1 MQDNI
6 QVGRAAGTVG
16 GMTLISRIL
25 GFARDTIIAMAFG
38 SSMAADA
45 FFVAFRIPNMQ
56 RRLLG
61 EGAVSAAFIPIF
73 SETLNQ
79 KGEKEA
85 WVLAGNL
92 LNIFLI
98 LLTSSSLLLILLAP
112 WVVMAFAPGFI
123 KYPEKLELT
132 ISLTQ
137 WMAPY
142 LIFIGVGSLLMGIL
156 NTFKVFAIPAAAP
169 ALLNVSI
176 ILSTLFLAPQLEEP
190 VMSLAYGVLAGGILQ
205 VLFQLPAVFRKGL
218 RWSPKVNLKHPDLI
232 KIGKLTPPIVF
243 GMAVYEINILV
254 DTLLASLL
262 EEGSISYLYYGNRL
276 VQLPLGIFGVA
287 LGVAILPTFSAQAA
301 RGEFAK
307 LTQTLAFG
315 IRLILFITIPATI
328 GLILLRYPMVN
339 ALWERGMFTET
350 STIGT
355 ANALLFYS
363 IGLCAFAGIKVI
375 APAFYSLKD
384 TKTPVKIGV
393 YSLVLNVVLNLIL
406 IGPLG
411 YGGLALATSLSAFFN
426 VGMLIYLIR
435 TRLGLMGGRRIAI
448 SVMKFS
454 FSALLMG
461 ISVFWA
467 REIFFSTISATSV
480 KIAVLF
486 ALIVLGMGVFT
497 LISKLM
503 KIDELDFVLKIA
515 GLSKEKSN

>member
-1 MQDNI
+1 MQENI
-6 QVGRAAGTVG
+6 QVGKAAGTVG

-25 GFARDTIIAMAFG
+25 GFTRDTIIAMTFG

-79 KGEKEA
+79 RGESNA
-85 WVLAGNL
+85 WILAGNL

-98 LLTSSSLLLILLAP
+98 LLTSMALFLILLAP

-123 KYPEKLELT
+123 DNPEKLELT
-132 ISLTQ
+132 VTLTQ

-142 LIFIGVGSLLMGIL
+142 LIFIGVGSLFMGIL

-176 ILSTLFLAPQLEEP
+176 ILSALTVAPNIEEP

-205 VLFQLPAVFRKGL
+205 VLFQLPIVLKKGL
-218 RWSPKVNLKHPDLI
+218 RWSPKLDLKHPDLI

-243 GMAVYEINILV
+243 GMAVYEINILI

-287 LGVAILPTFSAQAA
+287 LGVALLPTLSGQAA
-301 RGEFAK
+301 RKEFSK
-307 LTQTLAFG
+307 LTETLAFG
-315 IRLILFITIPATI
+315 IRLIFFITIPATV
-328 GLILLRYPMVN
+328 GLILLRHPMIN
-339 ALWERGMFTET
+339 ALWERGEFTEI
-350 STIGT
+350 STKGT
-355 ANALLFYS
+355 ADALLFYS

-393 YSLVLNVVLNLIL
+393 YALILNVILNLVL

-411 YGGLALATSLSAFFN
+411 HGGLALATSLSAFFN
-426 VGMLIYLIR
+426 VALLIFHIR
-435 TRLGLMGGRRIAI
+435 KRLGPMGGKRIAI
-448 SVMKFS
+448 SLLKFS
-454 FSALLMG
+454 FAAFIMG
-461 ISVFWA
+461 TAVFWT
-467 REIFFSTISATSV
+467 REIFFSTISSASV

-486 ALIVLGMGVFT
+486 SLIALGVFT
-497 LISKLM
+497 FTLMSRLM
-503 KIDELDFVLKIA
+503 KIDELDFVLKIVRK
-515 GLSKEKSN
+515 SKGTNN

>member
-79 KGEKEA
+79 RGEKEA

-98 LLTSSSLLLILLAP
+98 LLTSLALFLILLAP

-123 KYPEKLELT
+123 NNPEKLELT
-132 ISLTQ
+132 IALTR

-176 ILSTLFLAPQLEEP
+176 ILSTLILAPQLEEP

-218 RWSPKVNLKHPDLI
+218 RWSPNLNLKHPDLI

-243 GMAVYEINILV
+243 GMAVYEINILI

-287 LGVAILPTFSAQAA
+287 LGVAILPTLSTQAA

-339 ALWERGMFTET
+339 ALWERGQFTEV
-350 STIGT
+350 STHGT

-393 YSLVLNVVLNLIL
+393 YSLILNVVLNLIL

-426 VGMLIYLIR
+426 VGMLIYQIR
-435 TRLGLMGGRRIAI
+435 NRLGLMGGRRIAI
-448 SVMKFS
+448 SIIKYS
-454 FSALLMG
+454 FSALMMG
-461 ISVFWA
+461 IAVFWA
-467 REIFFSTISATSV
+467 REIFFSTNSATSV
-480 KIAVLF
+480 KITVLF
-486 ALIVLGMGVFT
+486 ALIALGIGIFT
-497 LISKLM
+497 FISKLM
-503 KIDELDFVLKIA
+503 KIDELDFVFKIT
-515 GLSKEKSN
+515 GLSKEKNN